1 MAVAEG
7 QAVSLSGVAWDTPS
21 DMTDLIICWD
31 IDPGA
36 DTDGIGSADD
46 DCDIEG
52 ADLTWSWQNA
62 GVHNIVFHAT
72 DDDGA
77 RNSSTA
83 AVTVLNLPPM
93 IRMVVPNSAIAGET
107 VQFDASPTLDSE
119 IDREYLTVVWDV
131 DCSID
136 SDGDGIKDNDADLVG
151 SIVKYSFPR
160 AGKFTIKAIAWDEEI
175 MKPSSKTAVIE
186 VDSPDRTVFEEV
198 MESLTGEEA
207 NPFLQLVMISLIIF
221 GLVIF
226 LKKGQKKRKS
236 VWDDDDV
243 PTIEV
248 PLEAPSMDV
257 FSQESIETPTDA
269 GEPDALPLPEDGLP
283 EGWTIEQWQ
292 HYGHQFIEIQ
302 ESENGQNEK

>member
-1 MAVAEG
+1 
-7 QAVSLSGVAWDTPS
+7 
-21 DMTDLIICWD
+21 
-31 IDPGA
+31 
-36 DTDGIGSADD
+36 
-46 DCDIEG
+46 
-52 ADLTWSWQNA
+52 
-62 GVHNIVFHAT
+62 
-72 DDDGA
+72 
-77 RNSSTA
+77 
-83 AVTVLNLPPM
+83 
-93 IRMVVPNSAIAGET
+93 
-107 VQFDASPTLDSE
+107 
-119 IDREYLTVVWDV
+119 
-131 DCSID
+131 
-136 SDGDGIKDNDADLVG
+136 
-151 SIVKYSFPR
+151 
-160 AGKFTIKAIAWDEEI
+160 
-175 MKPSSKTAVIE
+175 
-186 VDSPDRTVFEEV
+186 